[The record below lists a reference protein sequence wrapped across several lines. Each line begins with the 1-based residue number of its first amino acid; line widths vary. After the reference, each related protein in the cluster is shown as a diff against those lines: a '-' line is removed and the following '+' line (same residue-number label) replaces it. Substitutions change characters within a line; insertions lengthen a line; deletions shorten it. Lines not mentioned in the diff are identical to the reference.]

1 MGIFEDDEFAEI
13 LEEKAKAIDNMRLL
27 VMLFITSMIESIFC
41 NCTRNGCGISDHG
54 PERFICETRGGC
66 MRSLKMTESGDI
78 EEHYDC
84 VIAEHWY
91 PPERPLGCYVNRYF
105 QHLNAIGCCRDES
118 FCATKLNV
126 SFSPKWEE
134 DPPDES
140 ESTSTE
146 EKDSIE
152 IWPVLVYVMSSICI
166 LASCVFV
173 VFTIQLHIRR
183 RRRAK
188 QDYTREL
195 SDPLI
200 DNEVLEIRSILD
212 ELDLTTFDFASTG
225 SGSGLPLLVQITIA
239 RQIQLQHVI
248 GCGRFGEVWL
258 GNWKGENV
266 AVKIFSTVDEKSWFR
281 EVEIYQTTMLRHENL
296 LGFIAADNKDAGLMT
311 QLWLVTEYQPRG
323 SLYDVLTKETLD
335 MQAMFKMGRTIA
347 NGLAFLH
354 SEVGGTHYKPAIAHR
369 DLKSK
374 NILVRSNGT
383 CCIADLGLAVR
394 YFSTCGTID
403 MPDNTKAGTRR
414 YLAPE
419 VLDGTMNFNHFDSY
433 RRADMYSLGLVLWE
447 LCRRTLINGS
457 CDKYELPYYDCVSM
471 DPTVDEMRECVVVA
485 GRRPPISDS
494 WTTHPT
500 MSVMM
505 RMMREC
511 WTANAAA
518 RLTALRVKKSIDALS
533 DFIEQNA

>member
-1 MGIFEDDEFAEI
+1 MGIFEDDEVFNTPRM
-13 LEEKAKAIDNMRLL
+13 LRKSKAIDNMRLL

-225 SGSGLPLLVQITIA
+225 SGSGLPLL
-239 RQIQLQHVI
+239 
-248 GCGRFGEVWL
+248 VWL

-533 DFIEQNA
+533 AFIEQNA

>member
-1 MGIFEDDEFAEI
+1 
-13 LEEKAKAIDNMRLL
+13 MRLL
-27 VMLFITSMIESIFC
+27 EMFFITSMICCLTTLVPAKPLAESIFC
-41 NCTRNGCGISDHG
+41 NCTRSGCGISDHG

-118 FCATKLNV
+118 FCASKLNV

-166 LASCVFV
+166 LAS
-173 VFTIQLHIRR
+173 
-183 RRRAK
+183 
-188 QDYTREL
+188 

-485 GRRPPISDS
+485 GRRPQTSDN
-494 WTTHPT
+494 WATHPT

-533 DFIEQNA
+533 AFVEESA